1 MPRRIAGRHALTGIA
16 GVLSIGA
23 LILAVLSPG
32 VEVEQVDMNDGGV
45 WVTNA
50 SRGLVAHVNV
60 PARLLDSGFHAASA
74 VFDVY
79 QEGES
84 VQVLD
89 KEVGTLTPVDV
100 AVSALMTP
108 VEYSGMSTSV
118 GGGTVAIT
126 DTKGGRVWVQPT
138 SQMESFNTDEV
149 EPTISGMPGA
159 VATVDVTGGV
169 HAVSAEAMRVV
180 SSVPRG
186 SLANTSEGRLV
197 GVSAGDRLQIAAVGT
212 TAVVWDADTSQLHLP
227 GGQVR
232 PIDAGSVVL
241 QESGPQSDHVLLAS
255 ADGLLKVPLKGG
267 AVEEVP
273 APASGGVPS
282 RPVTHQTCSYG
293 AWSVTGAFV
302 RDCPS
307 DSDDREMVVESLV
320 SAEKTVFR
328 TNRDV
333 IVLNDIEK
341 DGLWLPD
348 SDMILVDNWDQI
360 ESKLESEQESEEESV
375 EETSESM
382 LPDRTQENTPPV
394 AVDDEFG
401 VRAGR
406 TTMLPVLMNDSDADG
421 DFMTASV
428 VSQPSIGE
436 VSVAREGAALQI
448 AVPAEAT
455 GASTFDY
462 EVSDGRGGTARAR
475 VTVSVH
481 GDEINGP
488 PEQMVVPSVSLASGR
503 RATVNALANWIDPD
517 GDPFYLASA
526 TAPTGLSVRSH
537 ENGTVDI
544 TEAGHGVGKDAV
556 NLRVSDGREEGE
568 GIINVTVIDSG
579 NEAPVANAD
588 HLVVREGSSATI
600 SPMGND
606 TDANGDTLRLVQI
619 DQAPAGITAVMD
631 GTTGIV
637 TVEGV
642 SVGTYYL
649 SYVITDGPLTG
660 TGVIRV
666 DVVAA
671 DVELPPSVEDDM
683 GVLADGGE
691 ALVDLLANDSDPTGG
706 VLTVQQVDVPSG
718 SSLVVALVDH
728 HLARVTAPRGL
739 AAPATFTY
747 TVSNGAA
754 TAKGTVTILPKQA
767 QAGSEPPELTDDSL
781 VVRTGDVA
789 SVAVLDND
797 RSPGGLKLTVSNDL
811 QHEIPS
817 DLGTVFISNNVI
829 RVRGG
834 ERAGSG
840 RIVYTVSDTMGNVAS
855 AVVNLTVVAMDE
867 TTNTAPRPKEV
878 TARTVAGRPVTLT
891 IPLDGIDAE
900 GDSTTL
906 VGLGSAPR
914 LGTATQVG
922 STFEYEPGIDSTGT
936 DSFTYIVEDSLGKQA
951 VGRIRVGI
959 APRAALNQNPIAM
972 PDLVRVKPGTKVS
985 VAVLANDIDPDGDP
999 LTLDAG
1005 SLTST
1010 TTGLDVSARNSR
1022 VVIMAPHDE
1031 GTHVV
1036 SYRVEDGAG
1045 GFAEGVCTVV
1055 VTENAPLLAPIARD
1069 DEVTLNQVQASS
1081 GAVTVD
1087 VLTNDEDPDGD
1098 IEDVTLTNNDDG
1110 VSVAADALVIATKP
1124 QARMVVY
1131 TVTDRDGLSASAVV
1145 RVPGTEV
1152 TRPILNTQNLPIRAK
1167 AGEAKDIA
1175 LGDYIIARE
1184 GRSVMLTSESKVSAG
1199 LGWDGSPLVKDSRTL
1214 SFTASQDFS
1223 GSTSITVEVSDG
1235 ADLNDSSGAVA
1246 TVSLP
1251 IEVEGANNRP
1261 PVFTPTAIEVAPGE
1275 GAVASDLASWISDPD
1290 GDDPTSMTYRITTP
1304 IPDGLS
1310 ASISGTTLS
1319 VSAGS
1324 DTAKGQA
1331 GSIGIEVVDHNGH
1344 SVTGTVPV
1352 TVVASSRPL
1361 IQTTPAQVTLNAGES
1376 QTVDV
1381 AQYAT
1386 NPFADRGPLR
1396 VLPSPGVT
1404 DGGTASVSGTQIT
1417 VSANAGFTGSFTVTY
1432 RLQDATADTERE
1444 VQGTITAT
1452 VRDKPEP
1459 PSAVQAVSNSAG
1471 SALISWTAGSANGAP
1486 ITGFTVTDHTQG
1498 DSKSCGLVTTCLFD
1512 GRRNGIDHAF
1522 SVTATNEVG
1531 ESEPSAQAVV
1541 NIDIEPETPA
1551 APTATPEDQQITVTW
1566 TAPHNEGSP
1575 ITNYEVSLSP
1585 GGTVEVGNATSYTF
1599 TGLRNGAEYVVTV
1612 RAMNSKGWSQS
1623 SAPSRSVVPYGA
1635 PGAPSSVSAS
1645 YANLGSGTGSS
1656 ATIDVSWGASA
1667 PNGRAVEYY
1676 LVSVAG
1682 GTPKRVNGTQTSTS
1696 MEGIGFSNDRVG
1708 VTVAAVND
1716 SSKADSHTSP
1726 VSHTSLWVVGQP
1738 LAPAAVSASA
1748 TGNDN
1753 EVSLQWS
1760 PSPAGQG
1767 WNPSD
1772 FTYQWRVN
1780 GGGWERLSGTTLT
1793 GNGLTNGQT
1802 ANIEIRAVG
1811 TKIDGNGT
1819 PSPTIGANSV
1829 TPYGPPIAPTMS
1841 CSGGVEKVSCSW
1853 SGGSGNGRDA
1863 TYTLSGG
1870 DSGEVGASGSR
1881 EYTLA
1886 GGVTHQLCVTVTQS
1900 ESGKTAQS
1908 CSSATAQEQPPSTTL
1923 SMSGLSGTLTF
1934 VNSPHAGATVE
1945 IRCWNAA
1952 PGGEVWPDNKANK
1965 PGNYLGASSYVTIP
1979 KTGALNFTCH
1989 GNELDPSMRPN
2000 GNFHV
2005 NIVNVSGWSSLQ
2017 WVGL

>member
-1 MPRRIAGRHALTGIA
+1 MPRRITGRRALMGATGA
-16 GVLSIGA
+16 LGVGA
-23 LILAVLSPG
+23 LILAILSPG
-32 VEVEQVDMNDGGV
+32 VEVTEVDMNDGGV

-60 PARLLDSGFHAASA
+60 PARLMDSGIHAASGS
-74 VFDVY
+74 FDVF

-84 VQVLD
+84 VQISD
-89 KEVGTLTPVDV
+89 NEAGTLTAVDV
-100 AVSALMTP
+100 ATSTLTNP
-108 VEYSGMSTSV
+108 VDYAGLITSV
-118 GGGTVAIT
+118 GADSVAIT
-126 DTKGGRVWVQPT
+126 DTTGGRVWVQPT

-149 EPTISGMPGA
+149 EPTISGVPQA
-159 VATVDVTGGV
+159 VTTVDDTGGV
-169 HAVSAEAMRVV
+169 HAASPEANKIV

-186 SLANTSEGRLV
+186 SLTNTTETQLV
-197 GVSAGDRLQIAAVGT
+197 GVSADDRLQIAAIGT

-227 GGQVR
+227 GGKVR
-232 PIDAGSVVL
+232 PIDADDVVL
-241 QESGPQSDHVLLAS
+241 QESGPKSDYVLLAS
-255 ADGLLKVPLKGG
+255 ADALLKVPLKDGDI
-267 AVEEVP
+267 EEIP
-273 APASGGVPS
+273 APASGGVPT
-282 RPVTHQTCSYG
+282 RPVNHSGCSYG

-307 DSDDREMVVESLV
+307 QEDDREMVVETLV

-382 LPDRTQENTPPV
+382 LPDRTQENTPPE

-406 TTMLPVLMNDSDADG
+406 TTILPVLMNDSDADG
-421 DFMTASV
+421 DFMTASA

-448 AVPAEAT
+448 AVPAEVT
-455 GASTFDY
+455 GASTFEY
-462 EVSDGRGGTARAR
+462 EVSDGRGGAARAR

-526 TAPTGLSVRSH
+526 TAPTGLSVRSN

-544 TEAGHGVGKDAV
+544 TEVGHGVGKDTV
-556 NLRVSDGREEGE
+556 NLRVSDGRDEGE
-568 GIINVTVIDSG
+568 GVIDVTVIDSG

-588 HLVVREGSSATI
+588 HLVVREGASATI

-619 DQAPAGITAVMD
+619 DQAPAGINAVMD
-631 GTTGIV
+631 GTTGTV
-637 TVEGV
+637 TIDGI

-660 TGVIRV
+660 TGVIRI

-671 DVELPPSVEDDM
+671 NSALPPSVEDDM
-683 GVLADGGE
+683 GALADGGE
-691 ALVDLLANDSDPTGG
+691 VLVDLLANDSDPTGG

-718 SSLVVALVDH
+718 SPLVVALVDH

-747 TVSNGAA
+747 TVSNGVAM
-754 TAKGTVTILPKQA
+754 AKGTVTILPKQA
-767 QAGSEPPELTDDSL
+767 QAGSEPPQLTDDKL
-781 VVRTGDVA
+781 VVRSGDVA

-855 AVVNLTVVAMDE
+855 AVVNLTVVGMDE
-867 TTNTAPRPKEV
+867 DANTAPRPKEV
-878 TARTVAGRPVTLT
+878 TARTVAGRPVTLA

-900 GDSTTL
+900 GDSTML
-906 VGLGSAPR
+906 VGLGSAPK
-914 LGTATQVG
+914 LGTATQEG
-922 STFEYEPGIDSTGT
+922 ATFRYEPGRDAKGT

-959 APRAALNQNPIAM
+959 APRADLNQNPVAVA
-972 PDLVRVKPGTKVS
+972 DLVRVKPGTKVS
-985 VAVLANDIDPDGDP
+985 VAVLANDIDPDGDS
-999 LTLDAG
+999 LSLDPD

-1010 TTGLDVSARNSR
+1010 TTGIEVTARNGR
-1022 VVIMAPHDE
+1022 VVVIAPQEE

-1036 SYRVEDGAG
+1036 SYGVEDGVG
-1045 GFAEGVCTVV
+1045 GFAEGVLTVV
-1055 VTENAPLLAPIARD
+1055 VTSNAPLLAPIARD
-1069 DEVTLNQVQASS
+1069 DEVTLEQVQASS
-1081 GAVTVD
+1081 GVVVVD

-1098 IEDVTLTNNDDG
+1098 IEDAVLSSDDPG
-1110 VSVAADALVIATKP
+1110 VSVVAGGVSVEAGAK
-1124 QARMVVY
+1124 ARVVVY

-1152 TRPILNTQNLPIRAK
+1152 TRPMLNTQNLPIRAR
-1167 AGEAKDIA
+1167 AGEARDIA
-1175 LGDYIIARE
+1175 LGDYVVARE

-1223 GSTSITVEVSDG
+1223 GLTSVTVEVTDG

-1246 TVSLP
+1246 TLSLP
-1251 IEVEGANNRP
+1251 IEVEGAANRP
-1261 PVFTPTAIEVAPGE
+1261 PVFTPTAVEVAPGE
-1275 GAVASDLASWISDPD
+1275 DAVVSDVASWVSDPD
-1290 GDDPTSMTYRITTP
+1290 GDDPLSMTYRIVS
-1304 IPDGLS
+1304 DGLVGVS
-1310 ASISGTTLS
+1310 ASVSGSSLS
-1319 VSAGS
+1319 VSAGA
-1324 DTAKGQA
+1324 DAARGPA
-1331 GSIGIEVVDHNGH
+1331 GTIDIEVVDQQGNTVMG
-1344 SVTGTVPV
+1344 SVPV

-1361 IQTTPAQVTLNAGES
+1361 IQTTAAEITLNAGES

-1386 NPFADRGPLR
+1386 NPFADRGPLQ

-1404 DGGTASVSGTQIT
+1404 DGGTASASGTQIT
-1417 VSANAGFTGSFTVTY
+1417 ISANSGFHGSFTVTY

-1452 VRDKPEP
+1452 VRDKPDAPTAMTAESNTSQ
-1459 PSAVQAVSNSAG
+1459 SAI
-1471 SALISWTAGSANGAP
+1471 LSWTAGAANGAP
-1486 ITGFTVTDHTQG
+1486 ITGYTVTDHTQG
-1498 DSKSCGLVTTCLFD
+1498 DSKDCGVNTQCIFT
-1512 GRRNGIDHAF
+1512 GRTNGQNHTF

-1531 ESEPSAQAVV
+1531 ESAPSNQASVDIDVVPEATTSVNVEP
-1541 NIDIEPETPA
+1541 D
-1551 APTATPEDQQITVTW
+1551 DRRLTVTW
-1566 TAPHNEGSP
+1566 APAETQGSAIEG
-1575 ITNYEVSLSP
+1575 YEVTISP
-1585 GGTVEVGNATSYTF
+1585 GGTEFVSGAGATSHVFNGLNNGVEYTVSIAARNKK
-1599 TGLRNGAEYVVTV
+1599 GL
-1612 RAMNSKGWSQS
+1612 SQATQS
-1623 SAPSRSVVPYGA
+1623 PSAVPYGA
-1635 PGAPSSVSAS
+1635 PGAPASVSAS
-1645 YANLGSGTGSS
+1645 YANLGSGTGQV
-1656 ATIDVSWGASA
+1656 ATVDVSWSPGDS
-1667 PNGRAVEYY
+1667 NGRAIEYY
-1676 LVSVAG
+1676 TVSAG
-1682 GTPKRVNGTQTSTS
+1682 GVVKEVAAPSTSTTLQ
-1696 MEGIGFSNDRVG
+1696 GIGFSSDQVTFTVTATNDRAQ
-1708 VTVAAVND
+1708 AA
-1716 SSKADSHTSP
+1716 SRTSP
-1726 VSHTSLWVVGQP
+1726 AASTSAWVVGQP
-1738 LAPAAVSASA
+1738 LAPAAASASA
-1748 TGNDN
+1748 TGNNN
-1753 EVSLQWS
+1753 EVTLQWS

-1767 WNPSD
+1767 WKSSD
-1772 FTYQWRVN
+1772 LAYEWRVAGGSWAPLN
-1780 GGGWERLSGTTLT
+1780 GSTVS
-1793 GNGLTNGQT
+1793 GNGLTNGQAAT
-1802 ANIEIRAVG
+1802 IEIRAVG
-1811 TKIDGNGT
+1811 VKTGASAASPATTSEPVLPFGIPT
-1819 PSPTIGANSV
+1819 PPSV
-1829 TPYGPPIAPTMS
+1829 TCRP
-1841 CSGGVEKVSCSW
+1841 GGVGWVDCYW
-1853 SGGSGNGRDA
+1853 SGGSTGGRGAQLVLGGNTSETISWSTDGHRAFNVGEGASASLCISVVQDTVEAGRRSADGGCASAVAPRYERSYSTFAGGNATITTGSGAGKVGNRVGVNLSGWPPGNVSCSGTWDGRGVSTTITVDGNGGYRGEPSWTGGFSGILISTDQRDWNN
-1863 TYTLSGG
+1863 
-1870 DSGEVGASGSR
+1870 
-1881 EYTLA
+1881 
-1886 GGVTHQLCVTVTQS
+1886 
-1900 ESGKTAQS
+1900 
-1908 CSSATAQEQPPSTTL
+1908 PP
-1923 SMSGLSGTLTF
+1923 
-1934 VNSPHAGATVE
+1934 
-1945 IRCWNAA
+1945 W
-1952 PGGEVWPDNKANK
+1952 
-1965 PGNYLGASSYVTIP
+1965 
-1979 KTGALNFTCH
+1979 FTCH
-1989 GNELDPSMRPN
+1989 
-2000 GNFHV
+2000 
-2005 NIVNVSGWSSLQ
+2005 
-2017 WVGL
+2017 